1 MFDCSVVIRCCNEEK
16 HIGQLLTGI
25 REQTIRNVQMIVVD
39 SGSTDHTLEIA
50 SKYPTEILRIRPQ
63 EFSFG
68 RSLNLGCRNARSPF
82 IVMASAHVYPVYS
95 TWLEKLLA
103 PFSQKEI
110 ALAYGQQRGDETTR
124 YSEQQ
129 VFAKWF
135 PEQSNRNQ
143 EYPFCNNANAA
154 IRRDLWERMP
164 YDETLTGLEDLD
176 WAQRA
181 LRSGYRLAYC
191 AEAEVIHIHNE
202 TPSRI
207 CNRYR
212 REAIAFKRIFPN
224 ERFRFGTFLN
234 LLSRN
239 ILSDYYHALH
249 DHCLRKNALLIPMF
263 RLMQFWGTYRGS
275 AQSRPL
281 DNKLRQTFYYPRGLK
296 HQDHDRQNLFNG
308 RPIDYAAKKREDPS
322 IG

>member
-1 MFDCSVVIRCCNEEK
+1 MFDCSVIIRCCNEEK
-16 HIGQLLTGI
+16 HIGRLLTGI
-25 REQTIRNVQMIVVD
+25 KEQTIRNVQMIVVD
-39 SGSTDHTLEIA
+39 SGSTDRTLEIA
-50 SKYPTEILRIRPQ
+50 GRYLTEILRIPPR

-68 RSLNLGCRNARSPF
+68 RSLNFGCVKAKSPL
-82 IVMASAHVYPVYS
+82 IVMASAHVYPVYN
-95 TWLEKLLA
+95 TWLERLLT

-110 ALAYGQQRGDETTR
+110 ALVYGKQRGDETTR

-129 VFAKWF
+129 VFAQWF
-135 PEQSNRNQ
+135 PERSNPNQ
-143 EYPFCNNANAA
+143 EHPFCNNANAA
-154 IRRDLWERMP
+154 IRRELWEKIP
-164 YDETLTGLEDLD
+164 YNEDLTGLEDLD

-181 LRSGYRLAYC
+181 LRSGHRLAYC

-207 CNRYR
+207 YNRYR
-212 REAIAFKRIFPN
+212 REAIAFRRIFPN

-275 AQSRPL
+275 VQSRPL

-296 HQDHDRQNLFNG
+296 GHVHEGPTVSNG
-308 RPIDYAAKKREDPS
+308 IPIDYAAENREETS
-322 IG
+322 IE

>member
-1 MFDCSVVIRCCNEEK
+1 MFDCSVIIRCCNEEK
-16 HIGQLLTGI
+16 HIGRLLTGI
-25 REQTIRNVQMIVVD
+25 KEQTIRKVQIIVVD

-50 SKYPTEILRIRPQ
+50 SRHPAEILRIPPR

-68 RSLNLGCRNARSPF
+68 RSLNLGCGNAKGPF
-82 IVMASAHVYPVYS
+82 IVMASAHVYPVYN
-95 TWLEKLLA
+95 TWLERLLT

-110 ALAYGQQRGDETTR
+110 ALVYGKQRGDETTR
-124 YSEQQ
+124 YSERQ

-135 PEQSNRNQ
+135 PDQSNPNQ
-143 EYPFCNNANAA
+143 EHPFCNNANAA
-154 IRRDLWERMP
+154 IRRELWEKMP
-164 YDETLTGLEDLD
+164 YNEALTGLEDLD

-181 LRSGYRLAYC
+181 IRSGHQLAYC

-207 CNRYR
+207 YNRYR

-224 ERFRFGTFLN
+224 EPFRFGTFLN

-239 ILSDYYHALH
+239 ILSDYYHASL
-249 DHCLRKNALLIPMF
+249 DHCLRKNVVLIPLF

-275 AQSRPL
+275 VQSRPL
-281 DNKLRQTFYYPRGLK
+281 DNKLRQTFYYPRKLTQLDLDGHILS
-296 HQDHDRQNLFNG
+296 NG
-308 RPIDYAAKKREDPS
+308 QPIDYSSKKREGPS